1 VALQSDND
9 VSEKLKVLRE
19 KFLTRARSDIRELSG
34 YAEQTRSGTLSA
46 EGLIRC
52 YQSLH
57 RLAGSAGTF
66 GLPRLGEQARLIEK
80 QLKSQAEALG
90 ETSEAQRQSVEV
102 SDGFADS
109 IDALAS
115 LIEESSENLSSA
127 ESGNLTSPDQNRFE
141 GSHGMQIR
149 ILLVD
154 DDAGG
159 QVASLATELGRYGFI
174 CQFVD
179 QRDETALEGI
189 FSGITGASSI
199 LCRDSAMPVV
209 MQHARKQENE
219 GSRRR
224 PPVVVIGANDSFDNE
239 YRIAK
244 AGASAFFSAPVSVP
258 ELAERVELLAIERS
272 SGVNGRVLIVEDDAE
287 LAEHYCLVLSA
298 AGIEAKSLTDPRRLM
313 AELYSFQPD
322 IVLMD
327 VQIGD
332 YSGVTLA
339 RLIRFESRWLS
350 LPIIY
355 LSSED
360 DRDDQLE
367 ALSKGA
373 DEFLVKPVSDDYL
386 VRSARIRCYRARQLS
401 DLMNRDSLTGLL
413 KHSLIKQELEKE
425 LARCRRF
432 GHLSSVAMIDLDY
445 FKQVNDTWGHRY
457 GDIVIRALANLL
469 RNRLRETDMIGRYGG
484 EEFMVV
490 LPDCSVQAA
499 ADLLKSIGESF
510 SELVFAVGEKN
521 FQVTLSAGIA
531 GVNEFPSGAE
541 ALEAA
546 DQALYQCKHE
556 GRNGVAIY
564 SANK

>member
-1 VALQSDND
+1 MALQSDND

-199 LCRDSAMPVV
+199 LCRDSDRKSVV
-209 MQHARKQENE
+209 
-219 GSRRR
+219 
-224 PPVVVIGANDSFDNE
+224 
-239 YRIAK
+239 
-244 AGASAFFSAPVSVP
+244 
-258 ELAERVELLAIERS
+258 
-272 SGVNGRVLIVEDDAE
+272 
-287 LAEHYCLVLSA
+287 
-298 AGIEAKSLTDPRRLM
+298 
-313 AELYSFQPD
+313 
-322 IVLMD
+322 
-327 VQIGD
+327 
-332 YSGVTLA
+332 
-339 RLIRFESRWLS
+339 
-350 LPIIY
+350 
-355 LSSED
+355 
-360 DRDDQLE
+360 
-367 ALSKGA
+367 
-373 DEFLVKPVSDDYL
+373 
-386 VRSARIRCYRARQLS
+386 
-401 DLMNRDSLTGLL
+401 
-413 KHSLIKQELEKE
+413 
-425 LARCRRF
+425 
-432 GHLSSVAMIDLDY
+432 
-445 FKQVNDTWGHRY
+445 
-457 GDIVIRALANLL
+457 
-469 RNRLRETDMIGRYGG
+469 
-484 EEFMVV
+484 
-490 LPDCSVQAA
+490 
-499 ADLLKSIGESF
+499 
-510 SELVFAVGEKN
+510 
-521 FQVTLSAGIA
+521 
-531 GVNEFPSGAE
+531 
-541 ALEAA
+541 
-546 DQALYQCKHE
+546 
-556 GRNGVAIY
+556 
-564 SANK
+564 